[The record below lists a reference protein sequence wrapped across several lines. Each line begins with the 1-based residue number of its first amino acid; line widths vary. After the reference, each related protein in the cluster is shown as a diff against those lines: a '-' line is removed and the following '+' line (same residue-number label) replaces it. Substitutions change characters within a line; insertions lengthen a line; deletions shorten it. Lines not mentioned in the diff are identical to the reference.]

1 MIKRYLNPK
10 TLLLATGISG
20 YLILLILTL
29 LHRQPPLHDE
39 PFFLANVVLY
49 DDYGFTERFLLEM
62 QDQAPGPL
70 YQFVHSPLRPLT
82 HLQAPGVRLVNVFFL
97 GGIIALLAVLMRQ
110 LWKIDNLTAFTY
122 ALCALAAPVM
132 WQVSGM
138 ALTEIPSMLA
148 SFLSVVVLWFALK
161 QEKPVPS
168 LALGLAAGI
177 FAGLGIL
184 GRAPFLVLVPASLLM
199 ACLYLYRGER
209 IRVVTLI
216 IYSLTALAI
225 SVPVF
230 MIWKG
235 FTPPQQAF
243 VGHGISIW
251 HGLLGF
257 GYAALIT
264 LIIAPRWFIFNKT
277 IVWLLAAGYIICLG
291 LNLTLFH
298 FEYAPLNKALGKVLP
313 DFIMQLYPF
322 IISPFLCVLALYFMA
337 CLLVWMYKSVA
348 TPFKVYLIAVTG
360 LLLCSNFAVTHLFS
374 SRYIA
379 QIVPF
384 LIPVLWPADEIN
396 HSKIARYAVG
406 MVVGILSLETYFN
419 FS

>member
-1 MIKRYLNPK
+1 MFKRLFRPQS
-10 TLLLATGISG
+10 LLLAAGLSG
-20 YLILLILTL
+20 YLLLLILTIA
-29 LHRQPPLHDE
+29 HRQPPLHDE
-39 PFFLANVVLY
+39 PYFLANVVLY
-49 DDYGFTERFLLEM
+49 DEYGLSERFLLEM
-62 QDQAPGPL
+62 KDQAPGPL

-82 HLQAPGVRLVNVFFL
+82 HLEAPGVRLINVFFL
-97 GGIIALLAVLMRQ
+97 GAIIALLAVLMKQ
-110 LWKIDNLTAFTY
+110 LWKINNLTAFTY
-122 ALCALAAPVM
+122 ALCVMAAPVI

-138 ALTEIPSMLA
+138 ALTEIPSLLC
-148 SFLSVVVLWFALK
+148 SFMSAVILWFALK
-161 QEKPVPS
+161 AERPVPALS
-168 LALGLAAGI
+168 LGLAAGI

-184 GRAPFLVLVPASLLM
+184 GRAPFLVLVPASMLM
-199 ACLYLYRGER
+199 ACLYLYRSEW

-216 IYSLTALAI
+216 IYSITALAI
-225 SVPVF
+225 CLPVF

-243 VGHGISIW
+243 VSHGISVW

-264 LIIAPRWFIFNKT
+264 LIIAPRWFIFNRT
-277 IVWLLAAGYIICLG
+277 AVWLLLSGYLLCLV

-298 FEYAPLNKALGKVLP
+298 FTYSPLSRVLGKIMP
-313 DFIMQLYPF
+313 GFIMQVYPYL
-322 IISPFLCVLALYFMA
+322 ISPFLCVLALYFVT
-337 CLLVWMYKSVA
+337 CLLICMKKSVT
-348 TPFKVYLIAVTG
+348 TPFNIYLIAVTG

-406 MVVGILSLETYFN
+406 MVLGVLSLETYFN